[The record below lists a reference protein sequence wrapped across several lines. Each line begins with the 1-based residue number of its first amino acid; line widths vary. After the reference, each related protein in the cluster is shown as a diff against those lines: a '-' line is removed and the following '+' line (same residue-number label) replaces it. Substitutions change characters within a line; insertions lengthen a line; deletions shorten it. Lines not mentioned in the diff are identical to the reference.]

1 MLSIKERLNNN
12 QVVRVYRQMIEN
24 ADIEVVKDLRKNL
37 QELAPNHPRTKDL
50 EQFFI
55 KRLGE

>member
-1 MLSIKERLNNN
+1 MLPIKERLNNN

-24 ADIEVVKDLRKNL
+24 APIEVVENLRNNL
-37 QELAPNHPRTKDL
+37 REQAPDHPRTKDL

>member
-1 MLSIKERLNNN
+1 MLPIKERLNNS
-12 QVVRVYRQMIEN
+12 QVVRVYRHMIET
-24 ADIEVVKDLRKNL
+24 APTDVVIDLRKNL
-37 QELAPNHPRTKDL
+37 QEQAPDHPRTIDL

>member
-24 ADIEVVKDLRKNL
+24 APIQVVEDLRKNL
-37 QELAPNHPRTKDL
+37 REQAPDHPKTKDL
-50 EQFFI
+50 EEFFI

>member
-1 MLSIKERLNNN
+1 MLPIKERLNNN

-24 ADIEVVKDLRKNL
+24 APTEVVVQLRKNL
-37 QELAPNHPRTKDL
+37 QEQAPDHPRTLDL
-50 EQFFI
+50 EEFFK